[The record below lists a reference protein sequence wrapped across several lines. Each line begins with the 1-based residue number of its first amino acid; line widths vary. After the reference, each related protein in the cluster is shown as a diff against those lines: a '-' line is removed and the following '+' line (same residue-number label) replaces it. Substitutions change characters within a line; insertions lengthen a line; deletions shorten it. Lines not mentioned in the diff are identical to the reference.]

1 MFYWG
6 KCLWGWTQLL
16 CDGEV
21 SVNHNIQING
31 SNIEFVENFIFLGIT
46 INNKLN
52 WNSHINKVTNKI
64 SKTVGILNKL
74 RSFLPSDVLQ
84 TIYNTL
90 ILPHLIYGILAWGRQ
105 TNAVHKIQKRAIRII
120 AASKNNAHTEPLFKQ
135 LNLLKACDICKLQE
149 LKFYHKLINRQLP
162 KYFECFVYQT
172 NLDLHNYNTR
182 RGHRLHIP
190 RINHAFAQLNM
201 RHSVIQTVNNMP
213 DNVIDKIR
221 THNLKGF
228 STYAKN
234 YFISTYETT
243 CEIVMYVNS
252 RPSTHIHLRNLFI
265 SLHNLIITYI
275 PFIAMYKQLNLPPIL
290 YLCLVLM
297 GLRGGC
303 GVGAAGCLWIGSCFR
318 RLWCLGCFGAVVFG
332 TLLSL

>member
-1 MFYWG
+1 M
-6 KCLWGWTQLL
+6 KINADATQLNREL
-16 CDGEV
+16 NNV
-21 SVNHNIQING
+21 SQWLNLNKLSLNVKKTKAMVFRMPQKKIIQPNIQING

-74 RSFLPSDVLQ
+74 RSFLPSYVLQ

-90 ILPHLIYGILAWGRQ
+90 ILPHLIYGILAWGRH
-105 TNAVHKIQKRAIRII
+105 TNAIHKIQKRAIRII
-120 AASKNNAHTEPLFKQ
+120 AASKYNAHTEPLFKQ

-190 RINHAFAQLNM
+190 RINHAFAQLNI

-221 THNLKGF
+221 TH
-228 STYAKN
+228 
-234 YFISTYETT
+234 TT
-243 CEIVMYVNS
+243 
-252 RPSTHIHLRNLFI
+252 
-265 SLHNLIITYI
+265 
-275 PFIAMYKQLNLPPIL
+275 
-290 YLCLVLM
+290 
-297 GLRGGC
+297 
-303 GVGAAGCLWIGSCFR
+303 
-318 RLWCLGCFGAVVFG
+318 
-332 TLLSL
+332 